1 MTLWTLVKWQP
12 VQVVRVKFNN
22 MKKEFIE
29 GKHYYMEDG
38 KIVFTAL
45 YHLQRGKCC
54 GKKCRH
60 CPFFPTAKKGAT
72 KINVTQN

>member
-1 MTLWTLVKWQP
+1 
-12 VQVVRVKFNN
+12 

-60 CPFFPTAKKGAT
+60 CPFFPTGQKGAK

>member
-1 MTLWTLVKWQP
+1 M
-12 VQVVRVKFNN
+12 QVVRVKFNN

-60 CPFFPTAKKGAT
+60 CPFFPTGKKGAT

>member
-1 MTLWTLVKWQP
+1 MTLWILVKWLP

-22 MKKEFIE
+22 MKKDFIE
-29 GKHYYMEDG
+29 KKHYYMEDG

-60 CPFFPTAKKGAT
+60 CPFFPTGKKGAT
-72 KINVTQN
+72 KINITQN

>member
-1 MTLWTLVKWQP
+1 MTLWTLVKWQH

-60 CPFFPTAKKGAT
+60 CPFVPSGQKGAT

>member
-1 MTLWTLVKWQP
+1 
-12 VQVVRVKFNN
+12 

-29 GKHYYMEDG
+29 KKHYYMENG

-60 CPFFPTAKKGAT
+60 CPFVPSGQKGAT
-72 KINVTQN
+72 KINMAQN

>member
-1 MTLWTLVKWQP
+1 
-12 VQVVRVKFNN
+12 

-29 GKHYYMEDG
+29 GKHYYTENG
-38 KIVFTAL
+38 KVVFTPL
-45 YHLQRGKCC
+45 YHLERGKCC

-60 CPFFPTAKKGAT
+60 CPFFPTGKKGAT